1 MMKHTAMYTR
11 KKLWVLNG
19 PLLIMFIPVLLYF
32 IIFKYVPIGG
42 LVIAFKSY
50 NFTDGIWGSPWTGL
64 DNFKLLYSNP
74 NMFSIIR
81 NTLTISLLSTFIG
94 FPFPIMLAIL
104 LNEVRKSF
112 FKKAVQ
118 TLVYFPHFLNWVI
131 IGSFVV
137 LIFAQEH
144 GIMATISKGI
154 TGESFPFL
162 YEKSSWLAIYL
173 GSGIW
178 KEAGFSAIIY
188 LAALNSIDPSLYEA
202 ASMDGANKWKQM
214 WNVTLPGIAPVIAL
228 MLILSMD
235 RVMNVGFEQIYVL
248 GNPVVS
254 DLANVISVWSYNVGL
269 RNAQFSLSTA
279 LGLFESLVGLSLV
292 LIANG
297 IARRFGQSLW

>member
-1 MMKHTAMYTR
+1 MKSTVMYSR
-11 KKLWVLNG
+11 KKYWVLNA
-19 PLLIMFIPVLLYF
+19 PLLVMFIPVLIYF

-64 DNFKLLYSNP
+64 ANFKLMFNNP
-74 NMFSIIR
+74 SMFKIIR
-81 NTLTISLLSTFIG
+81 NTFLISTLSIFIG
-94 FPFPIMLAIL
+94 FPFPIILAIL

-112 FKKAVQ
+112 FKKTIQ

-144 GIMATISKGI
+144 GVMASISKAI
-154 TGESFPFL
+154 TGESYPFL
-162 YEKSSWLAIYL
+162 YDKGTWLAIFL

-188 LAALNSIDPSLYEA
+188 LAALSSIDPSLYEA
-202 ASMDGANKWKQM
+202 ASIDGANKWKQM
-214 WNVTLPGIAPVIAL
+214 WNITLPGIAPVIAL
-228 MLILSMD
+228 MFILSMD
-235 RVMNVGFEQIYVL
+235 RVMNVGFDQIYVL

-279 LGLFESLVGLSLV
+279 VGLFESLVGLILV

-297 IARRFGQSLW
+297 VARRFGQSMW